1 MESATGT
8 PILIACDRC
17 GRQYDVSHLEPG
29 APLRCACERVLT
41 VVHREPRAA
50 LAMRCA
56 SCGAAFR
63 DGARACAYC
72 GTELTIEER
81 GMSCVCP
88 NCHGRMAAD
97 ARFCM
102 GCGTEVAPQSFAAAP
117 VGSPCPRCS
126 GSLRTRA
133 LTSASVIECGAC
145 GGLWLD
151 PKDFDRIC
159 ERADQQ
165 QLALRQLAER
175 TSPER
180 AADAGEVRYHQCIRC
195 RDRMIRRN
203 FGGSSGIIL
212 DVCRDHGVWLDHS
225 EMEKVLGFVRAGGLA
240 RAREREVD
248 RLKEEAD
255 RAVARRMTPAPVGLS
270 EEPRPARPT
279 STVDLADVVGWIA
292 LAVGRWLLR

>member
-1 MESATGT
+1 
-8 PILIACDRC
+8 
-17 GRQYDVSHLEPG
+17 
-29 APLRCACERVLT
+29 
-41 VVHREPRAA
+41 
-50 LAMRCA
+50 MRCE
-56 SCGAAFR
+56 SCGAAFG

-72 GTELTIEER
+72 GSELTIEER
-81 GMSCVCP
+81 GMSGVCP
-88 NCHGRMAAD
+88 HCHGRMAAD
-97 ARFCM
+97 AKFCM
-102 GCGTEVAPQSFAAAP
+102 SCGAEVAPQAFAAAP
-117 VGSPCPRCS
+117 VGAHCPRCA
-126 GSLRTRA
+126 GALRTRS

-175 TSPER
+175 PSPER
-180 AADAGEVRYHQCIRC
+180 AADAGEVRYLECIRC

-240 RAREREVD
+240 RAREREVE
-248 RLKEEAD
+248 RLKDEAD
-255 RAVARRMTPAPVGLS
+255 RAVARRMAPAMVDLPESGR
-270 EEPRPARPT
+270 PRC
-279 STVDLADVVGWIA
+279 STASPLDLADVVGWIA
-292 LAVGRWLLR
+292 LAVGRCLLR